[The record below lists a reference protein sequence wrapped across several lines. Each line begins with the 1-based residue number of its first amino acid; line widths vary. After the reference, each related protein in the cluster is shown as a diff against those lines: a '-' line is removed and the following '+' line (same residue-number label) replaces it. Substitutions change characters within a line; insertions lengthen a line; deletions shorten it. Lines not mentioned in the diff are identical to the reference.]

1 MSIWFYLFL
10 AMIVV
15 SVILIIKI
23 IITKNEIKNIEESFS
38 KIIELDT
45 NNLITIGTGSKE
57 IRDLVNSLNKNLKN
71 LRKLELEYK
80 NGNQDLKSSIT
91 NISHDMRTP
100 LTAIN
105 GYIDLL
111 KEEKSEEK
119 KKEYLEV
126 IERKTKD
133 LISLT
138 ENLFDFAKT
147 VDIGENLEKENCVLN
162 EILEEALANYY
173 TIFKEKNI
181 TPEIDICEEKIYRN
195 INRNSMIRVFEN
207 ILSNAGKYS
216 DGDLKIKL
224 EENGKI
230 TFSNKASLLDIA
242 SVQRIFNRYF
252 TLENGK
258 EKSNGLGLS
267 IAKQLI
273 ELNGGTISANYL
285 NNILIIEIKI

>member
-1 MSIWFYLFL
+1 MSIWFYLFV

-15 SVILIIKI
+15 LIVLFIEI
-23 IITKNEIKNIEESFS
+23 IITKNEIKNIEKSFS

-45 NNLITIGTGSKE
+45 NNLITVGTSSKE
-57 IRDLVNSLNKNLKN
+57 IKDLVNSLNKDLKK

-80 NGNQDLKSSIT
+80 NGNQELKSSIT

-111 KEEKSEEK
+111 KEEESEDK

-147 VDIGENLEKENCVLN
+147 VDIGENIEKENCLVN
-162 EILEEALANYY
+162 EILEEALSNYY

-181 TPEIDICEEKIYRN
+181 IPEINICEEKIYRK
-195 INRNSMIRVFEN
+195 INKNSMIRVFEN

-224 EENGKI
+224 EESGKI
-230 TFSNKASLLDIA
+230 TFSNKASLLDLA
-242 SVQRIFNRYF
+242 SVQRIFNKYF

-267 IAKQLI
+267 IAKQLV
-273 ELNGGTISANYL
+273 ELNSGKIFANYI
-285 NNILIIEIKI
+285 NNVLIIEIIL

>member
-1 MSIWFYLFL
+1 MSVWFYLFL

-45 NNLITIGTGSKE
+45 TNLITIGTGSKE

-111 KEEKSEEK
+111 KEEKNEEK

-267 IAKQLI
+267 IAKQLV

-285 NNILIIEIKI
+285 NNILIIEIEI

>member
-1 MSIWFYLFL
+1 MSVWFYLFL

-111 KEEKSEEK
+111 KEEKNEEK

-207 ILSNAGKYS
+207 ILSNAGKYY
-216 DGDLKIKL
+216 IKL
-224 EENGKI
+224 KN
-230 TFSNKASLLDIA
+230 FL
-242 SVQRIFNRYF
+242 RI
-252 TLENGK
+252 
-258 EKSNGLGLS
+258 
-267 IAKQLI
+267 
-273 ELNGGTISANYL
+273 
-285 NNILIIEIKI
+285 

>member
-1 MSIWFYLFL
+1 MSIWFYLF
-10 AMIVV
+10 VV
-15 SVILIIKI
+15 MILISIILLIKI

-38 KIIELDT
+38 RIIELDT

-138 ENLFDFAKT
+138 ENLFFRKNFE
-147 VDIGENLEKENCVLN
+147 DIYENLEKENCLVN
-162 EILEEALANYY
+162 EILEEALATYY

-207 ILSNAGKYS
+207 ILSNASKYS

-267 IAKQLI
+267 IAKQLV
-273 ELNGGTISANYL
+273 ELNGGTIFANYL
-285 NNILIIEIKI
+285 NNILIIEIEI

>member
-1 MSIWFYLFL
+1 MSVWFYLFL

-111 KEEKSEEK
+111 KEEKNEEK

-267 IAKQLI
+267 IAKQLV

-285 NNILIIEIKI
+285 NNILIIEIEI

>member
-15 SVILIIKI
+15 SLSLLIKI

-57 IRDLVNSLNKNLKN
+57 IRDLVNSLNKNLKK

-111 KEEKSEEK
+111 KEEKNEEK

-267 IAKQLI
+267 IAKQLV
-273 ELNGGTISANYL
+273 ELNGGTILANYL

>member
-57 IRDLVNSLNKNLKN
+57 IRDLVNSLNRNLKN

-267 IAKQLI
+267 IAKQLV

-285 NNILIIEIKI
+285 NNILIIEIEI